1 MCPKVFSERNPM
13 ITKVVAV
20 EYVRRMRGGSQ
31 AHLLRCSDGE
41 YYVVKFQNNPQG
53 TRILA
58 NELLAAVLAGR
69 LGLPVPESAIVD
81 VAELLLKRAD
91 DLTIQSGRGNVSCS
105 PGTCFGSRLPSE
117 AGPYGIRV
125 PIEIHSFLPDCPPQ
139 KVRNNAEFVRMLVF
153 DKWTCNSDFR
163 QVMFTRASG
172 SRDYTVTMIDNGC
185 CFNGLEWSFPNLPRG
200 GLSPR
205 ASAYE
210 TVLGIDSFETWIQ
223 ILEDDAGG
231 QLLDHLA
238 DEIPPEWYQRDRKA
252 LHGLLGDLNR
262 RRHHVRALLY
272 TTRWKFP
279 QCFPNWASKHTLIYS
294 PLAQSRPLRAKAKEA

>member
-1 MCPKVFSERNPM
+1 M
-13 ITKVVAV
+13 INRVVAV

-31 AHLLRCSDGE
+31 AHLLRCSDRE

-81 VAELLLKRAD
+81 VTEILIKHRD
-91 DLTIQSGRGNVSCS
+91 DLTIQIGRGNVSCS
-105 PGTCFGSRLPSE
+105 PGSCFGSRLPSE

-125 PIEIHSFLPDCPPQ
+125 PIAIQSFLPDGPPQ
-139 KVRNNAEFVRMLVF
+139 KIINNSEFVRMLVF
-153 DKWTCNSDFR
+153 DKWTCNSDCR

-172 SRDYTVTMIDNGC
+172 AQDYTVMMIDNGF
-185 CFNGLEWSFPNLPRG
+185 CFNGVEWTFPNLPKG

-210 TVLGIDSFETWIQ
+210 TVRGIDSFEKWIQ
-223 ILEDDAGG
+223 ILEDDSAI

-238 DEIPPEWYQRDRKA
+238 DEIPLEWYQRDRKA
-252 LHGLLGDLNR
+252 LHCLLDDLNR

-272 TTRWKFP
+272 TSRSEFP
-279 QCFPNWASKHTLIYS
+279 QCFPNWVHKHPISYS
-294 PLAQSRPLRAKAKEA
+294 QLERSRPMRAIAKIA

>member
-1 MCPKVFSERNPM
+1 M
-13 ITKVVAV
+13 INRVVAV

-31 AHLLRCSDGE
+31 AHLLRCSDRE

-81 VAELLLKRAD
+81 VTEILIKHRD
-91 DLTIQSGRGNVSCS
+91 DLTIQIGRGNVSCS
-105 PGTCFGSRLPSE
+105 PGSCFGSRLPSE

-125 PIEIHSFLPDCPPQ
+125 PIAIQSFLPDGPPQ
-139 KVRNNAEFVRMLVF
+139 KIINNSEFVRMLVF
-153 DKWTCNSDFR
+153 DKWTCNSDCR

-172 SRDYTVTMIDNGC
+172 AQDYTVMMIDNGF
-185 CFNGLEWSFPNLPRG
+185 CFNGVEWTFPNLPKG

-210 TVLGIDSFETWIQ
+210 TVRGIDSFEKWIQ
-223 ILEDDAGG
+223 ILEDDSAI

-238 DEIPPEWYQRDRKA
+238 DEIPLEWYQRDRKA
-252 LHGLLGDLNR
+252 LHCLLDDLNR

-272 TTRWKFP
+272 TSRSEFP
-279 QCFPNWASKHTLIYS
+279 QCFPNWVHKHPISYTQLER
-294 PLAQSRPLRAKAKEA
+294 SRPMRAIAKIA

>member
-1 MCPKVFSERNPM
+1 M
-13 ITKVVAV
+13 INRVVAV

-31 AHLLRCSDGE
+31 AHLLRCSDRE

-81 VAELLLKRAD
+81 VTEILIKHRD
-91 DLTIQSGRGNVSCS
+91 DLTIQIGRGNVSCS
-105 PGTCFGSRLPSE
+105 PGSCFGSRLPSE

-125 PIEIHSFLPDCPPQ
+125 PIAIQSFLPDGPPQ
-139 KVRNNAEFVRMLVF
+139 KIINNSEFVRMLVF
-153 DKWTCNSDFR
+153 DKWTCNSDCR

-172 SRDYTVTMIDNGC
+172 AQDYTVMMIDNGF
-185 CFNGLEWSFPNLPRG
+185 CFNGVEWTFPNLPKG

-210 TVLGIDSFETWIQ
+210 TVRGIDSFEQWIQ
-223 ILEDDAGG
+223 ILEDDSAI

-238 DEIPPEWYQRDRKA
+238 DEIPLEWYQRDRKA
-252 LHGLLGDLNR
+252 LHCLLDDLNR

-272 TTRWKFP
+272 TSRSEFP
-279 QCFPNWASKHTLIYS
+279 QCFPNWVHKHPISYS
-294 PLAQSRPLRAKAKEA
+294 QLERSRPMRAIAKIA

>member
-1 MCPKVFSERNPM
+1 M
-13 ITKVVAV
+13 INRVVAV

-31 AHLLRCSDGE
+31 AHLLRCSDRE

-81 VAELLLKRAD
+81 VTEILIKHRD
-91 DLTIQSGRGNVSCS
+91 DLTIQIGRGNVSCS
-105 PGTCFGSRLPSE
+105 PGSCFGSRLPSE

-125 PIEIHSFLPDCPPQ
+125 PIAIQSFLPDCPPQ
-139 KVRNNAEFVRMLVF
+139 TIVNNAEFVRMLVF
-153 DKWTCNSDFR
+153 DKWTCNSDCR

-172 SRDYTVTMIDNGC
+172 AQDYTVMMIDNGF
-185 CFNGLEWSFPNLPRG
+185 CFNGVEWTFPNLPKG

-210 TVLGIDSFETWIQ
+210 TVRGIDSFEKWIQ
-223 ILEDDAGG
+223 ILEDDSAI

-238 DEIPPEWYQRDRKA
+238 DEIPLEWYQRDRKA
-252 LHGLLGDLNR
+252 LHCLLDDLNR

-272 TTRWKFP
+272 TSRSEFP
-279 QCFPNWASKHTLIYS
+279 QCFPNWVHKHPISYTQLER
-294 PLAQSRPLRAKAKEA
+294 SRPMRAIAKIA

>member
-1 MCPKVFSERNPM
+1 MVNR
-13 ITKVVAV
+13 VVAV
-20 EYVRRMRGGSQ
+20 EYVRPMRGGSQ

-58 NELLAAVLAGR
+58 NELLAGVLASR
-69 LGLPVPESAIVD
+69 LGLPIPERAIVD
-81 VAELLLKRAD
+81 VTELLSKHAD
-91 DLTIQSGRGNVSCS
+91 DLTIQIGLGKVSCS
-105 PGTCFGSRLPSE
+105 GGSCFGSRLPSE

-125 PIEIHSFLPDCPPQ
+125 PVAIHSFLPDCPPH
-139 KVRNNAEFVRMLVF
+139 KIINNAEFVPMLVF
-153 DKWTCNSDFR
+153 DKWTCNSDCR
-163 QVMFTRASG
+163 QVIFTRANG
-172 SRDYTVTMIDNGC
+172 AEEYAITMIDNGF
-185 CFNGLEWSFPNLPRG
+185 CFNGVEWTFPNLSKG

-205 ASAYE
+205 PSAYE

-223 ILEDDAGG
+223 ILEDDDGM

-252 LHGLLGDLNR
+252 LRGLLDDLNR

-272 TTRWKFP
+272 TSRSECP
-279 QCFPNWASKHTLIYS
+279 QCFPNWAKKHSPVYS
-294 PLAQSRPLRAKAKEA
+294 QLAESRPLRAKAKNA